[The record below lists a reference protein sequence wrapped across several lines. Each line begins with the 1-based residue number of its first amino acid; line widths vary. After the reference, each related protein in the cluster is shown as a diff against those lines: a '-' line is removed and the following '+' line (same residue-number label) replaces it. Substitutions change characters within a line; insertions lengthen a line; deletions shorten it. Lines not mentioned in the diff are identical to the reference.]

1 MLILFRDEEGLSFL
15 LIGVV
20 SGNLGTDTADCGS
33 SQYPDFFSFIA
44 HHNVSISCILSENP
58 QSSYLQILNW
68 ILETVIK
75 IRSEIGKVFVT
86 LYV

>member
-33 SQYPDFFSFIA
+33 SQYPDYFSFIA
-44 HHNVSISCILSENP
+44 HHNVSISCIVYIESLSENP
-58 QSSYLQILNW
+58 QFYLLTDIELDFRDSYQSQ
-68 ILETVIK
+68 K
-75 IRSEIGKVFVT
+75 
-86 LYV
+86 

>member
-33 SQYPDFFSFIA
+33 SQYPDYFTFIA
-44 HHNVSISCILSENP
+44 HHNVSISFRGEFRKKTPDDLK
-58 QSSYLQILNW
+58 
-68 ILETVIK
+68 T
-75 IRSEIGKVFVT
+75 
-86 LYV
+86 YVK